1 MTGYVW
7 LDDHGPRGDEDELL
21 GPALLTA
28 GPRHREAVVL
38 AVEHRVAAAALG
50 QVLAAA
56 LGRLRPSPPPPLGAL
71 PSRGLVPLVWRA
83 GGGLEVGEGLGGGG
97 GGVAGGVD
105 EDAGGDGGPAEAQLR
120 HGARGRGRV
129 PCVAVQQ
136 RGLLVRVEAGAV
148 AGAQAVT
155 VHARGPAN
163 TADIRESHMK
173 LVKAPVW
180 AGICLDDGVL
190 AVLGLRVQ
198 GPELRVPVQEV
209 GGGGEGC
216 GLAVVGDLGEHVA

>member
-1 MTGYVW
+1 MW
-7 LDDHGPRGDEDELL
+7 LDDHGPRGNEHELL

-50 QVLAAA
+50 
-56 LGRLRPSPPPPLGAL
+56 RLRPSPPPPLGAL
-71 PSRGLVPLVWRA
+71 PSRGLVLVVRRA

-105 EDAGGDGGPAEAQLR
+105 EDAGGDGGPAQAQLR

-129 PCVAVQQ
+129 PRVAVQQ

-148 AGAQAVT
+148 AGAEAVAA
-155 VHARGPAN
+155 HARGPDNRQHIQSCA
-163 TADIRESHMK
+163 TSAF
-173 LVKAPVW
+173 
-180 AGICLDDGVL
+180 
-190 AVLGLRVQ
+190 
-198 GPELRVPVQEV
+198 
-209 GGGGEGC
+209 
-216 GLAVVGDLGEHVA
+216 